1 MFHIQDKR
9 RTKFVDQKP
18 DKTNQ
23 PTREGVARKG
33 PPFFY
38 DHRTWSNAMAYQLD
52 EKDKSIL
59 KILQENG
66 DFTTRDI
73 AKKTLLPITTVHN
86 RIQKLKGEGII
97 RKFTIDVDPE
107 AVDKAFMAYVL
118 VSVNIEHLK
127 QLKKTQY
134 DIAKELRLLPFSERV
149 DIVAGGMDIIM
160 VIRVKD
166 VKEFNKVLLGK
177 IQLVEGVK
185 NTQSMIVIHGS

>member
-33 PPFFY
+33 PPFY
-38 DHRTWSNAMAYQLD
+38 DPRCYMAYQLD

-59 KILQENG
+59 EILQENG

>member
-1 MFHIQDKR
+1 MEHMYHIQDKR

-86 RIQKLKGEGII
+86 PLNKLKRNKKKKKKRHSREISAPAAPGRCRKSFFGFFFFFVTGFWGGFLGGE
-97 RKFTIDVDPE
+97 
-107 AVDKAFMAYVL
+107 AF
-118 VSVNIEHLK
+118 
-127 QLKKTQY
+127 
-134 DIAKELRLLPFSERV
+134 F
-149 DIVAGGMDIIM
+149 
-160 VIRVKD
+160 
-166 VKEFNKVLLGK
+166 
-177 IQLVEGVK
+177 
-185 NTQSMIVIHGS
+185 